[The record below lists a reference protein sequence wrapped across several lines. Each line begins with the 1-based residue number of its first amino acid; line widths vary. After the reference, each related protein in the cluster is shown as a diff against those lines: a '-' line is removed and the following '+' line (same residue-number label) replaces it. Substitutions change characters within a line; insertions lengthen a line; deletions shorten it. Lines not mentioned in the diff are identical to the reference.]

1 MGMIRHT
8 GTPGEWSAAIQSVSS
23 VPDTSDPV
31 LPVYLNMTLRVKA
44 DHEADRSPN
53 TGRLRPC
60 ATRTTVIQ
68 QGKYV
73 ENCNLATE
81 SRHYL
86 LETSVNARR

>member
-1 MGMIRHT
+1 MWMIRST
-8 GTPGEWSAAIQSVSS
+8 GMPGEWSAAIESVSPA
-23 VPDTSDPV
+23 PDTSDLV
-31 LPVYLNMTLRVKA
+31 LPVYLNMTLRFKA
-44 DHEADRSPN
+44 YHAADRSPN

-60 ATRTTVIQ
+60 ATGTTVIQ

-73 ENCNLATE
+73 ENCNFATE